1 MKTLYLH
8 IGTPKTAT
16 SSIQKFLAQNRE
28 VLESKG
34 YVFPKSQHRYLNVNS
49 RRNGHFLVQKVE
61 KREGGRDH
69 ELEKQYLQEGY
80 DLIVDEFQ
88 TYDHVIL
95 SDESIWYASSYSCK
109 DLFADLKKQADA
121 NGYRVKIVVY
131 LRRQDTFFLSRW
143 NQGVK
148 QNIGAGSVLSCDE
161 YISKT
166 LKKDGKILN
175 YAQKLDQIA
184 DIFGMENMVVRRFE
198 PSSWIDGSII
208 HDFMQA
214 INLPIT
220 EEFTELEKD
229 ANFRLGKN
237 ETEIKRIV
245 NTVPDLSREE
255 ISYFGKKLKDLS
267 IDGKQEEPSEMLSAE
282 ELKEFL
288 APYEAGNTYVA
299 ETYFKD
305 GKPLF
310 SQQIKNVPK
319 WDADNPQ
326 MLADVITFFS
336 SVTIDLYRRSAEQET
351 EIRTL
356 QKETERLRYENER
369 LRNRFMQFM
378 WKAKHP
384 FRTLWNK
391 GFKRN

>member
-95 SDESIWYASSYSCK
+95 SDESIWYASSYSRK

-214 INLPIT
+214 IDLPIT
-220 EEFTELEKD
+220 
-229 ANFRLGKN
+229 
-237 ETEIKRIV
+237 
-245 NTVPDLSREE
+245 
-255 ISYFGKKLKDLS
+255 
-267 IDGKQEEPSEMLSAE
+267 
-282 ELKEFL
+282 
-288 APYEAGNTYVA
+288 
-299 ETYFKD
+299 
-305 GKPLF
+305 
-310 SQQIKNVPK
+310 
-319 WDADNPQ
+319 
-326 MLADVITFFS
+326 
-336 SVTIDLYRRSAEQET
+336 
-351 EIRTL
+351 
-356 QKETERLRYENER
+356 
-369 LRNRFMQFM
+369 
-378 WKAKHP
+378 
-384 FRTLWNK
+384 
-391 GFKRN
+391 

>member
-95 SDESIWYASSYSCK
+95 SDESIWYASSYSRK

-143 NQGVK
+143 NQVVK

-214 INLPIT
+214 IDLPIT

-267 IDGKQEEPSEMLSAE
+267 IDGKLEEPSEMLSAE

-336 SVTIDLYRRSAEQET
+336 SVTIDLYRRSVEQET

-391 GFKRN
+391 IFKRK

>member
-28 VLESKG
+28 VLESEG
-34 YVFPKSQHRYLNVNS
+34 YVFPKSLHRYLNVNS

-69 ELEKQYLQEGY
+69 ELEKLYLQEGY
-80 DLIVDEFQ
+80 DLIVKEFQ
-88 TYDHVIL
+88 SYDHVIL
-95 SDESIWYASSYSCK
+95 SDESVWYASSYSCK
-109 DLFADLKKQADA
+109 NLFTDLKEQADA
-121 NGYRVKIVVY
+121 NHYQVKIIVY

-214 INLPIT
+214 IDLPIT

-299 ETYFKD
+299 ETYLKA

-319 WDADNPQ
+319 WEADNAQ
-326 MLADVITFFS
+326 MLPDVIAFFS
-336 SVTIDLYRRSAEQET
+336 SVTVDLYRRSAEQET
-351 EIRTL
+351 EIRKL

-391 GFKRN
+391 VFKRN

>member
-384 FRTLWNK
+384 VRTLWNK
-391 GFKRN
+391 IFKRK

>member
-80 DLIVDEFQ
+80 DLIVDELQ

-95 SDESIWYASSYSCK
+95 SDESIWYASSYSRK

-214 INLPIT
+214 IDLPIT

-267 IDGKQEEPSEMLSAE
+267 IDGKLEEPSEMLSAE

-336 SVTIDLYRRSAEQET
+336 SVTIDLYRRSVEQET

-391 GFKRN
+391 IFKRK

>member
-34 YVFPKSQHRYLNVNS
+34 YVFPKSLHRYLNVNS
-49 RRNGHFLVQKVE
+49 RRNGHFLVRKVE
-61 KREGGRDH
+61 KAEGGRDH

-80 DLIVDEFQ
+80 DLIAKEFQ

-95 SDESIWYASSYSCK
+95 SDESVWFASSYSCK
-109 DLFADLKKQADA
+109 DLFTDLKKQADD
-121 NGYRVKIVVY
+121 NHYQVKIIVY

-143 NQGVK
+143 NQAVK
-148 QNIGAGSVLSCDE
+148 QNVGYSSVLSCDE
-161 YISKT
+161 YIRKT

-175 YAQKLDQIA
+175 YAHKLDQIA
-184 DIFGMENMVVRRFE
+184 DIFGADNLIVRRFE
-198 PSSWIDGSII
+198 PTSWVDGSII
-208 HDFMQA
+208 HDFMEA
-214 INLPIT
+214 IGIPVT
-220 EEFTELEKD
+220 ESFMELEED
-229 ANFRLGKN
+229 ANLRLGKN

-245 NTVPDLSREE
+245 NTVPNLRREE
-255 ISYFGKKLKDLS
+255 VAYLGQALKTLS
-267 IDGKQEEPSEMLSAE
+267 TDGTKEKPSEMLSVE
-282 ELKEFL
+282 ELEEFL

-299 ETYFKD
+299 ETYLKD

-319 WDADNPQ
+319 WDVDNPQ
-326 MLADVITFFS
+326 MLPDVIAFFS
-336 SVTIDLYRRSAEQET
+336 SVSIDLYRRSAEQET
-351 EIRTL
+351 EIRKL

-378 WKAKHP
+378 WKVKHP
-384 FRTLWNK
+384 FRTLWNRV
-391 GFKRN
+391 FKRK

>member
-109 DLFADLKKQADA
+109 DLFADLKKQADV

-391 GFKRN
+391 VFKRN